1 MIRMVLALILG
12 SAMLAP
18 VAGLADTA
26 ATLVS
31 PDGKS
36 NVLVLRNAVPATYC
50 AYVNDISSAANPAEA
65 DKIGTAAPYNAL
77 AVPPGTQVM
86 ADTASTVTI
95 QCSGVKLKLIPVKA
109 NIAAFKVL
117 EGKPGYVPPE
127 SIKLSSS

>member
-1 MIRMVLALILG
+1 MIRIVLVLALL
-12 SAMLAP
+12 SAVLAP
-18 VAGLADTA
+18 VAGSADTA

-36 NVLVLRNAVPATYC
+36 NVLVLRNAVQATYC
-50 AYVNDISSAANPAEA
+50 AYVNDISSASSPAEA
-65 DKIGTAAPYNAL
+65 DRIGTAAPYNAI

-86 ADTASTVTI
+86 ADTSNAVTI

-109 NIAAFKVL
+109 SIAAFKVL